1 MAAATGRL
9 APSPTGHLHL
19 GHARSFLLAW
29 WHARA
34 RNGRIVLRL
43 EDLDVERVKPGM
55 IADTRR
61 DLEWL
66 GLDWDGEVWIQSEH
80 AQGFDSAV
88 QQLLGRGLAYPCV
101 CTRKEIA
108 ESQSAPHAGTDKAR
122 YPGTCRG
129 KYATI
134 DEARADT
141 GRDPAVRLIVQPGR
155 LELVDE
161 FAGPFV
167 QDVHADAGDFPIARR
182 AGAVAYQLAVVV
194 DDARQQV
201 GEVVRGDDLLP
212 SAARQWLVQQALGL
226 PHPRW
231 WHVPLV
237 TDEHGRRFAKR
248 SDDVSLARL
257 RSAGI
262 DPRALVAWVAR
273 RSGIEAPEPAS
284 AREFTPAFDMA
295 RVPREPVRCTPEAL
309 AELGL

>member
-1 MAAATGRL
+1 MAAGTGRL

-34 RNGRIVLRL
+34 RGGRIVLRL

-55 IADTRR
+55 IEETRR

-80 AQGFDSAV
+80 ADAFDVAV
-88 QQLLGRGLAYPCV
+88 QQLLARGLAYPCI

-108 ESQSAPHAGTDKAR
+108 AAQSAPHAGEESPR

-129 KYATI
+129 KFATLE
-134 DEARADT
+134 EARQAS

-161 FAGPFV
+161 FVGSFSA
-167 QDVHADAGDFPIARR
+167 DVFTEVGDFPIARR
-182 AGAVAYQLAVVV
+182 AGAVAYQLAVVL
-194 DDARQQV
+194 DDARQGV
-201 GEVVRGDDLLP
+201 TEVVRGDDLLS

-226 PHPRW
+226 PHPKW
-231 WHVPLV
+231 WHIPLV
-237 TDEHGRRFAKR
+237 TDAHGRRLAKR
-248 SDDVSLARL
+248 SDDVSLARI
-257 RSAGI
+257 RAAGI
-262 DPRALVAWVAR
+262 DPRVLVAWVAR
-273 RSGIEAPEPAS
+273 RSGIEAREPA
-284 AREFTPAFDMA
+284 AGRDFTASFDMR
-295 RVPREPVRCTPEAL
+295 RVPSEPVRCDAKAL

>member
-1 MAAATGRL
+1 MAAGTGRL

-34 RNGRIVLRL
+34 RGGRIVLRL

-55 IADTRR
+55 IADARA

-66 GLDWDGEVWIQSEH
+66 GLDWDGEVWVQSEH
-80 AQGFDSAV
+80 AEAFDASV
-88 QQLLGRGLAYPCV
+88 QQLLSRGLAYPCV
-101 CTRKEIA
+101 CTRGEIA
-108 ESQSAPHAGTDKAR
+108 QVQSAPHAGAEKAR

-129 KYATI
+129 KYPTLA
-134 DEARADT
+134 EARQAS
-141 GRDPAVRLIVQPGR
+141 GRDPAVRLIVRPGR
-155 LELVDE
+155 LDLVDE
-161 FAGPFV
+161 FAGPFSV
-167 QDVHADAGDFPIARR
+167 DVYAEAGDFPIARR

-194 DDARQQV
+194 DDARQGV
-201 GEVVRGDDLLP
+201 TEVVRGDDLLP
-212 SAARQWLVQQALGL
+212 SAARQYLVQQALGL

-237 TDEHGRRFAKR
+237 TDEFGRRFAKR
-248 SDDVSLARL
+248 SDDVSLARI
-257 RSAGI
+257 RAAGI

-273 RSGIEAPEPAS
+273 RSGIEGAEPAT
-284 AREFTPAFDMA
+284 AGEFLPRFDM
-295 RVPREPVRCTPEAL
+295 RHVPHGLVGCDPTAL